1 MKSEDKLKWKEAV
14 EEEYMVK
21 YNVFKLLPI
30 DEVDKNATVLSS
42 KWVLK
47 KMANGTHYVH
57 ITAKGWEQ
65 IDGEHYDEHSITAPV
80 VDDMTIHVILVLTVM
95 ARWIPQ
101 LVDVKGSF
109 LHREFEEKHKMYMKV
124 PQGFGRWY
132 GRECFCSF

>member
-57 ITAKGWEQ
+57 ITAKG
-65 IDGEHYDEHSITAPV
+65 
-80 VDDMTIHVILVLTVM
+80 
-95 ARWIPQ
+95 
-101 LVDVKGSF
+101 
-109 LHREFEEKHKMYMKV
+109 
-124 PQGFGRWY
+124 
-132 GRECFCSF
+132 